1 MEQSWL
7 LQVGLKVNED
17 SWGTDAIAATRA
29 RPSFASWWPSSPSPF
44 SQKRRRGVEFKVPLP
59 FWERDLG

>member
-17 SWGTDAIAATRA
+17 SWGTDAIATI
-29 RPSFASWWPSSPSPF
+29 
-44 SQKRRRGVEFKVPLP
+44 
-59 FWERDLG
+59 ERVRIERIRTK